1 MTPQPKRVKPLPKGT
16 PAQAGSPDPGRHD
29 PGYELDEVVLAETPE
44 QLKALADK
52 TRTTILDLL
61 NERAATTSQ
70 LAEVLGKPKG
80 TVGYH
85 LNVLEQHGLVRV
97 VRTRKVRAMTEKYYG
112 RTGRTIVFAGPA
124 GSKDP
129 FQVFHEVMAEAV
141 VIDGDPLPMWTVR
154 HIRIPQ
160 ERAVEFTERIV
171 ELAEEFIS
179 MPRSGDTVYALLAG
193 IYPTTQPGL
202 PDEELDE

>member
-1 MTPQPKRVKPLPKGT
+1 MTSQPKKAMPKK
-16 PAQAGSPDPGRHD
+16 AERPDPGRHD
-29 PGYELDEVVLAETPE
+29 PGYELDEFVRAETPA
-44 QLKALADK
+44 QLKALGDK

-70 LAEVLGKPKG
+70 LAEVLRKPKG

-85 LNVLEQHGLVRV
+85 LNVLEEHGFVRV

-112 RTGRTIVFAGPA
+112 RTGRTIIFAGPP

-129 FQVFHEVMAEAV
+129 FQVFQEVMAEAV
-141 VIDGDPLPMWTVR
+141 IVEGEPLPMWTVR

-160 ERAVEFTERIV
+160 ERAVEFTERII
-171 ELAEEFIS
+171 ELGEEFIGL
-179 MPRSGDTVYALLAG
+179 PRSGDTVYALLAG
-193 IYPTTQPGL
+193 IYPTTQPAL
-202 PDEELDE
+202 PDEEPDE